1 MIVAKSCFV
10 LIILKSKVC
19 KSWRRSLI
27 LSSTNTICYA
37 VRDVFSFGRGGKS
50 YNSEGGTID
59 LVQQKEWKDT
69 HTITIKHNLFD
80 FGVTGLETF
89 PKTLL
94 FCSFPSILNLND
106 KLHINIEVASTT
118 PAGAMGPPQNWL
130 HNCLIGPKI
139 LVHNICHS

>member
-37 VRDVFSFGRGGKS
+37 VRDVFFLGRGGKS

-59 LVQQKEWKDT
+59 LVQQKERKVT
-69 HTITIKHNLFD
+69 HYHYIEYNLFE

-89 PKTLL
+89 PKNVVFLL
-94 FCSFPSILNLND
+94 LPLMVGATPPSLIASLKIFPFFLTFAFR
-106 KLHINIEVASTT
+106 K
-118 PAGAMGPPQNWL
+118 
-130 HNCLIGPKI
+130 
-139 LVHNICHS
+139 